1 MMSLIDVEKEPGK
14 NSSFIGEIKS
24 YTTRKESLFITKG
37 IFKTNKWKT
46 YTKGKYGKFILYYK
60 YEIKLLP

>member
-46 YTKGKYGKFILYYK
+46 YTKGKYGKFIL
-60 YEIKLLP
+60 